1 MGQNCAGTSTDYVFH
16 TVIGTVTL
24 APLGSA
30 YIGQGLQVTQEGS
43 NFGKSTI
50 DAIRTS
56 NGELV
61 LMEGEGGL
69 HVVVHSEPISN
80 TCFVTSEI
88 GLVTQSSVHVN
99 KRHGRG
105 MMCPYS

>member
-1 MGQNCAGTSTDYVFH
+1 MFH

-56 NGELV
+56 KE
-61 LMEGEGGL
+61 EA
-69 HVVVHSEPISN
+69 
-80 TCFVTSEI
+80 T
-88 GLVTQSSVHVN
+88 VN
-99 KRHGRG
+99 WF
-105 MMCPYS
+105 